1 VWVDQQGKEFVA
13 QFPDE
18 VGCVTQYGASIKANA
33 VYMSMFQLIPYER
46 LQTHFA
52 KMFDI
57 PISTGT
63 LYNFNLDAYRRLMP
77 FFTLAKKI
85 EDLLDEMNQAVKV
98 AGGAWRP
105 ARVIS
110 GGENIA
116 EVPFSNT

>member
-1 VWVDQQGKEFVA
+1 MDQQGKEFVA

-18 VGCVTQYGASIKANA
+18 VGCVTQYGANIKANA

-77 FFTLAKKI
+77 FLTLAKKQ
-85 EDLLDEMNQAVKV
+85 L
-98 AGGAWRP
+98 GAAIR
-105 ARVIS
+105 R
-110 GGENIA
+110 
-116 EVPFSNT
+116 SN